1 MHAANL
7 SSNGLIGYHVIAT
20 ARRLEV
26 LGELADLGMTTM
38 YLDVT
43 KQESIDA
50 ANDAIANVTGGRLD
64 VLVNNAYG

>member
-1 MHAANL
+1 MLLTAVT
-7 SSNGLIGYHVIAT
+7 GYHVIAT
-20 ARRLEV
+20 ARRLDV

-50 ANDAIANVTGGRLD
+50 AKDTIVNITGGRLN
-64 VLVNNAYG
+64 VLVNNAYA